1 MRAAGMRYYFRN
13 SAIAAADSNMLRTSV
28 AELPTLQEAEPALEA
43 ADSTFRLVATI
54 K

>member
-1 MRAAGMRYYFRN
+1 MRYYFRH
-13 SAIAAADSNMLRTSV
+13 SAIAAAVSNMLRTSV

-43 ADSTFRLVATI
+43 ADSAFRLVVRI

>member
-1 MRAAGMRYYFRN
+1 MRYYFRH
-13 SAIAAADSNMLRTSV
+13 SAIAAADSNMLRTSI

-43 ADSTFRLVATI
+43 ADTAFRLVAGI

>member
-1 MRAAGMRYYFRN
+1 MRYYFRH
-13 SAIAAADSNMLRTSV
+13 SAIAAAVSKMLRTSI

-43 ADSTFRLVATI
+43 ADTVFPLAAGI